1 MNWPL
6 LLAPPPGGGGQQ
18 NFLIQIVP
26 FVLIIGIFWF
36 LLIAP
41 ARRQRRQSQEMLE
54 SLKAGDKVLTSGGL
68 YGTIISISDEIV
80 RLRIASNV
88 QVDVARSAITARL
101 AAETT

>member
-6 LLAPPPGGGGQQ
+6 LLAPAPGSGGQQ

-26 FVLIIGIFWF
+26 ILLIVGIFWF

-41 ARRQRRQSQEMLE
+41 ARRQRRQVQDMLD
-54 SLKAGDKVLTSGGL
+54 SLKAGDKVLTSGGI
-68 YGTIISISDEIV
+68 YGTIVSLADDIV
-80 RLRIASNV
+80 RLRIANNV

-101 AAETT
+101 AAEAS